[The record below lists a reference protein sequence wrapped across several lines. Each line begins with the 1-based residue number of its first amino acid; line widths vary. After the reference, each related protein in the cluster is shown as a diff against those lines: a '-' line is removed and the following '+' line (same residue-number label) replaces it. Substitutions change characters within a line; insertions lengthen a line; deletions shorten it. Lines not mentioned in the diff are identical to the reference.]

1 MYNIKIRE
9 SLDKTFEKLSK
20 KDKKQMEI
28 ILRKI
33 AEVIQNPQHYKNLRF
48 PLQHL
53 KRVHI
58 GKSHVL
64 TFSVDERTKTVIFE
78 DYDHHDNVYRK

>member
-1 MYNIKIRE
+1 MYLIKIRP
-9 SLDKTFEKLSK
+9 SLDEKFNKLAS
-20 KDKKQMEI
+20 KDKKSMEI
-28 ILRKI
+28 ISKKI
-33 AEVIQNPQHYKNLRF
+33 QEVIQNPQHYKNLRF

-64 TFSVDERTKTVIFE
+64 IFSVERK
-78 DYDHHDNVYRK
+78 K